1 MVFSRPGLVWEAEI
15 INSVLLLL
23 AGWWYVCTLY
33 SLFVVESL
41 FLTWLVLLAPF
52 FFLVC
57 FYGQVCYYGH
67 GCTMPLLFLN
77 FFFFTF
83 SILVWLFCLFGLVWM
98 GVAWLAT
105 LFESIWEAMKTFGL
119 FGFVVIFW
127 YYS

>member
-15 INSVLLLL
+15 IISVLVLL

-67 GCTMPLLFLN
+67 GCTMPLLFKI
-77 FFFFTF
+77 FFFSPFLF
-83 SILVWLFCLFGLVWM
+83 WSGFFVCSVWCGWELRDLPLFLSP
-98 GVAWLAT
+98 
-105 LFESIWEAMKTFGL
+105 FEKQ
-119 FGFVVIFW
+119 
-127 YYS
+127 